1 MNRIKFWRNLTRLHR
16 WAGLILGVQITL
28 WFASG
33 FFMSFFDI
41 ENVRG
46 KHIAEKRQWPLA
58 YEAVVPMTDVID
70 AAPQDVLSS
79 SLVSVVGEPVYRL
92 NYAEDVKLFDAMT
105 GQAWPALGESHI
117 REAAQFYYKGEAG
130 IKSLQS
136 LSVAPVE
143 YRGALPVWQI
153 EYDDASK
160 TRLYIHPET
169 AELKAVRTR
178 LWRAFDFMWM
188 LHIMDYKSR
197 DNINL
202 WWLKLFSGAALLFA
216 LSGVALVVHKFILR
230 PRPKKAKLRSEET

>member
-1 MNRIKFWRNLTRLHR
+1 MNRIVFWKNLTKLHR
-16 WAGLILGVQITL
+16 WAGLVLCVQITL

-46 KHIAEKRQWPLA
+46 KHIAEKRQWPLV
-58 YEAVVPMTDVID
+58 YETIVPMAGVLD
-70 AAPQDVLSS
+70 AAPQGVLSS
-79 SLVSVVGEPVYRL
+79 SLISVVGEPVYRVE
-92 NYAEDVKLFDAMT
+92 YSDEVKLFNAAT
-105 GQAWPALGESHI
+105 GQAWLALGESHI
-117 REAAQFYYKGEAG
+117 REAAQFYYKGEADV
-130 IKSLQS
+130 KSLQS
-136 LSVAPVE
+136 LSVAPIE
-143 YRGALPVWQI
+143 YRGALPIWQV
-153 EYDDASK
+153 EYDDNAK

-188 LHIMDYKSR
+188 LHIMDYKNR

-216 LSGVALVVHKFILR
+216 LSGVALLAHKFILR
-230 PRPKKAKLRSEET
+230 PKPQKKA